1 MTLTLQFQDKIYALE
16 IFYLSLILTI
26 NYVLNNHRQLT
37 DLYFFL
43 LFLLSPWPQ
52 TQNIMYD
59 LISDLNE
66 RGEDTEKRIAVLET
80 KLETLLSNLQ
90 ALPGLISQLI
100 SQQQRDFL
108 EVQLQ
113 PYERSQS
120 VSRRRSSS
128 TAPPTSSESS

>member
-1 MTLTLQFQDKIYALE
+1 MCF
-16 IFYLSLILTI
+16 S
-26 NYVLNNHRQLT
+26 
-37 DLYFFL
+37 L